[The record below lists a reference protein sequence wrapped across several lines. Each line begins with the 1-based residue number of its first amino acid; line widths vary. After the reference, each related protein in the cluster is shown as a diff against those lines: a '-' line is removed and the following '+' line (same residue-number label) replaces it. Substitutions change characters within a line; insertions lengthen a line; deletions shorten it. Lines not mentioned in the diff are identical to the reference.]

1 MCDHKEREAAM
12 TTVAVDA
19 AGKPTVWCDPCLAPL
34 VKALNDGGISTVA
47 SCCGHG
53 THVGSVA
60 LSDGRWIVVMTA
72 EDWANF
78 DNRHGTVPAEQT
90 SDPKTIPDDVA
101 DAAQLAF
108 HEFVWGA
115 ENWPTKRELGI
126 TRQAWKCAIA
136 VAIDKMNEK

>member
-19 AGKPTVWCDPCLAPL
+19 VGKPTVWCDPCLASL

-72 EDWANF
+72 EDWARF
-78 DNRHGTVPAEQT
+78 DNRRGTVADTKVKAAAYAMYSAECRRQGMPGPLKSINEPGWSERT
-90 SDPKTIPDDVA
+90 WSDVA
-101 DAAQLAF
+101 RAALEA
-108 HEFVWGA
+108 A
-115 ENWPTKRELGI
+115 RE
-126 TRQAWKCAIA
+126 
-136 VAIDKMNEK
+136 VHP

>member
-12 TTVAVDA
+12 TTLAVDA

-72 EDWANF
+72 EDWASF
-78 DNRHGTVPAEQT
+78 DNRRGTVTDAGVKSAQ
-90 SDPKTIPDDVA
+90 IAA
-101 DAAQLAF
+101 DAMGVPVPSRVMRAALDA
-108 HEFVWGA
+108 A
-115 ENWPTKRELGI
+115 RE
-126 TRQAWKCAIA
+126 
-136 VAIDKMNEK
+136 VHP